1 MKIRGIKVRNYKSL
15 FDTTVEDMGD
25 VNLFYGYNNSG
36 KSNVFKFLE
45 LVFRPKTF
53 RDTLTIGSDTANV
66 GLNNLDFWQ
75 GNIYDQPF
83 IFSNNNRDNP
93 IQYLIT
99 IEVDK
104 NDIPHAKE
112 LNKHKLLSN
121 DKEIFVIEG
130 EIRSINQTD
139 SSFHLFGVQLN
150 GDLIFDNRD
159 DKQIFFPG
167 VKTQSF
173 DKKGI
178 GSDILAQFNNCIL
191 LIDTDRNFTKEK
203 NSPVSSSN
211 VLVNSKN
218 YKSWLYELNLNA
230 DSYGRFLSLIEF
242 FRRFSF
248 SKAAISRI
256 GSNYKS
262 FPLTK
267 ADFGFSTFKDEL
279 EIMLSNDV
287 GGRIPLKNYGTGI
300 QQFVYIL
307 SRIFESDAKII
318 FIEEL
323 ELNLSPIYQEEL
335 LAFLRSLMPKTVSQL
350 NFSTHSPY
358 FTHKIENIDYVQYVR
373 LWDDK
378 GTDIESHDRAS
389 IEKVSDPENPYNS
402 YFYCLW
408 A

>member
-66 GLNNLDFWQ
+66 VLNNLDFWQ

-191 LIDTDRNFTKEK
+191 LIDTDRNFTKE
-203 NSPVSSSN
+203 
-211 VLVNSKN
+211 
-218 YKSWLYELNLNA
+218 
-230 DSYGRFLSLIEF
+230 
-242 FRRFSF
+242 
-248 SKAAISRI
+248 SRWH
-256 GSNYKS
+256 G
-262 FPLTK
+262 
-267 ADFGFSTFKDEL
+267 DHG
-279 EIMLSNDV
+279 
-287 GGRIPLKNYGTGI
+287 
-300 QQFVYIL
+300 
-307 SRIFESDAKII
+307 
-318 FIEEL
+318 
-323 ELNLSPIYQEEL
+323 
-335 LAFLRSLMPKTVSQL
+335 
-350 NFSTHSPY
+350 
-358 FTHKIENIDYVQYVR
+358 
-373 LWDDK
+373 
-378 GTDIESHDRAS
+378 
-389 IEKVSDPENPYNS
+389 
-402 YFYCLW
+402 
-408 A
+408 